1 MNLGKHGPIIRV
13 LREGII
19 RVQIKVM
26 QKLANE
32 PVDEWFSQ
40 GNQSYTKR
48 TVRCSVNALLSILFV
63 GSLPPVV
70 VVVVVV

>member
-19 RVQIKVM
+19 RVQFKVM

-32 PVDEWFSQ
+32 PVDDWFSQ
-40 GNQSYTKR
+40 GIKCFSSNIIHFAPVALRFNCKC
-48 TVRCSVNALLSILFV
+48 CSTGMEACL
-63 GSLPPVV
+63 
-70 VVVVVV
+70 